1 MPTAGATALSNIDP
15 LGLQLRNNEADTRYS
30 LGGLS
35 MPKPGSTVS
44 YRSGVYASGPVNG
57 VTRATAKHSGLL
69 ATASGM
75 VMTVLPGQCQID
87 TPSNGPYFCTLDT
100 AKTLTLAASH
110 ATQNRYDL
118 IIARVYDDRNSA
130 IASPANTRKFQIEVI
145 QGDNAGG
152 SPTKPYAFLP
162 ANGWIPLFEVLI
174 NGGATTPTSITDVRG
189 PGLVARGGMRTLTG
203 SDATPGSAAF
213 VEAGAY
219 PGEQRWVHSAAF
231 PHQAY
236 YSGSA
241 DPLQGGWQGVFNCL
255 RYYGSAPSG
264 IHFAA
269 GFGATLDIATLVIP
283 DPGVPYFIY
292 PTGKAALTISEQ
304 SAVHLRLNIGT
315 SSGAD
320 INWESAENTFER
332 GYGDYENSTCVSPIH
347 YGPLTGSTT
356 IVMSA
361 SMRVS
366 DSAFSLVQYNGNNVG
381 HNHISCLVFPAIPT
395 AP

>member
-1 MPTAGATALSNIDP
+1 MPTAGASAVSNIDP
-15 LGLQLRNNEADTRYS
+15 WALQSRINEADARYS

-35 MPKPGSTVS
+35 MPKPGSTLS

-57 VTRATAKHSGLL
+57 TTRATAKHSGLL
-69 ATASGM
+69 VTASGM
-75 VMTVLPGQCQID
+75 TLSVLPGQCQID

-100 AKTLTLAASH
+100 TKTLTLAAAHS
-110 ATQNRYDL
+110 TQNRYDL
-118 IIARVYDDRNSA
+118 VIARVYDDRNSA
-130 IASPANTRKFQIEVI
+130 IASTAGTRKFQVEVI
-145 QGDNAGG
+145 QGDNAVG
-152 SPTKPYAFLP
+152 SPTKPYSFLP

-174 NGGATTPTSITDVRG
+174 NATNTTPASITDVRG

-203 SDATPGSAAF
+203 SDAAPGSTPF

-241 DPLQGGWQGVFNCL
+241 DPIQGGWQGVFNCL
-255 RYYGSAPSG
+255 RYYSVAPAG
-264 IHFAA
+264 YHYVD
-269 GFGATLDIATLVIP
+269 GFGGILDIATLTIP

-292 PTGKAALTISEQ
+292 PTGKATLTISQ
-304 SAVHLRLNIGT
+304 NSSVHLRLNIGT
-315 SSGAD
+315 HSGAD
-320 INWESAENTFER
+320 INWMSWNNAFED
-332 GYGDYENSTCVSPIH
+332 GDVEQAAGVPPTH
-347 YGPLTGSTT
+347 YGPLTGATT

-361 SMRVS
+361 AMRKS
-366 DSAFSLVQYNGNNVG
+366 DTAFSLVSYNGDQVG